1 MKTYNVKK
9 KETPEK
15 FDYDESVTRILQIKR
30 CHDAHAEIVG
40 LYDEYFRI
48 RGQIKK
54 ARNALKVLVVTGAAY
69 AGFLTFVL
77 IKTI

>member
-1 MKTYNVKK
+1 MKTYSQ
-9 KETPEK
+9 KEKATPEK
-15 FDYDESVTRILQIKR
+15 IGYGESATRILHIKR
-30 CHDAHAEIVG
+30 CQDARTEIAA
-40 LYDEYFRI
+40 LYNEYFRI

-54 ARNALKVLVVTGAAY
+54 ARNALKVLIVTGAAY